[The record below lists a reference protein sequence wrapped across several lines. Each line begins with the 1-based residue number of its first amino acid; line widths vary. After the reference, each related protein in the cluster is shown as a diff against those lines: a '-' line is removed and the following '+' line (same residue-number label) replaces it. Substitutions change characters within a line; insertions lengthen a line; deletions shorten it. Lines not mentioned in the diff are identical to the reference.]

1 MVLVWHPSSF
11 KPFPSIS
18 NCWGV
23 QVATAMV
30 IFVANCSF
38 EMISGCI
45 VWVFWAFLSVPSYC
59 HHDLNL
65 LVIRDFVFLTEQL
78 ITTKCEF
85 KMLNISLCFWI
96 CLNLL
101 RDCGFFMVISHDQ
114 FMDQGH
120 EKERAL
126 EVKFK
131 TQNKKIKYET
141 MSRVVRETSW
151 LLCSK

>member
-45 VWVFWAFLSVPSYC
+45 VWGFWAFLSVRSYC

-65 LVIRDFVFLTEQL
+65 LVIRDFVSTEQP

-85 KMLNISLCFWI
+85 KVLNISLCFWI
-96 CLNLL
+96 GLNLL
-101 RDCGFFMVISHDQ
+101 RDCGFFMVILHDQ
-114 FMDQGH
+114 FMDQDH

-131 TQNKKIKYET
+131 KQNKKIKYET